1 MAEATHREVGT
12 PTVAEAT
19 EVHTVMEEGGAAVP
33 VHPIMTI
40 IHLADIIRIVAIPMV
55 LAGLDQSRWADPGPR
70 GAA

>member
-55 LAGLDQSRWADPGPR
+55 LAGLDRSGWEGRDPR

>member
-1 MAEATHREVGT
+1 MAAVTHREADT

-19 EVHTVMEEGGAAVP
+19 EVHTAMEEEGAAVP

-55 LAGLDQSRWADPGPR
+55 LADLVPSGWEGRDPR

>member
-1 MAEATHREVGT
+1 MAEATHREAGT

-19 EVHTVMEEGGAAVP
+19 EVHTVMEAEGAAVP

-40 IHLADIIRIVAIPMV
+40 IHLADLIRIVAIPMV
-55 LAGLDQSRWADPGPR
+55 LAGLDRSGWTDPGPR

>member
-1 MAEATHREVGT
+1 MEATHREAGT

-19 EVHTVMEEGGAAVP
+19 EVHTVMEEEGAAVP

-55 LAGLDQSRWADPGPR
+55 LAGLDRSGWEGRDPR
-70 GAA
+70 GVA